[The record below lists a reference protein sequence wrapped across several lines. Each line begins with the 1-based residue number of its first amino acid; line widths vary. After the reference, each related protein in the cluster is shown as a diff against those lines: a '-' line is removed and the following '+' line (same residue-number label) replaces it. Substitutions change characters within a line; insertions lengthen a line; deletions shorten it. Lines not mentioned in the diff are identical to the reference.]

1 MATRIR
7 SKQLELDLDGTILK
21 NVTITTT
28 TDDQYSLIVSGAIA
42 VVDATAYDI
51 SSSLDSESGSVV
63 PAMIWMKSGSSA
75 PADPILSGSLYGNVI
90 DLGSF

>member
-7 SKQLELDLDGTILK
+7 VKQLDLDGGVIK
-21 NVTITTT
+21 NLTITTG

-42 VVDATAYDI
+42 VVDATSFDI
-51 SSSLDSESGSVV
+51 SASLDAESGSVV
-63 PAMIWMKSGSSA
+63 PAMMWMQSGSDA
-75 PADPILSGSLYGNVI
+75 PSDPIISGSLYGNVI

>member
-7 SKQLELDLDGTILK
+7 LKQIDLDGGVLK
-21 NVTITTT
+21 NVTISTA

-42 VVDATAYDI
+42 VVDATSYHI
-51 SSSLDSESGSVV
+51 TGSLDAESGSVV

-75 PADPILSGSLYGNVI
+75 PEDPILSGSLYGNVI
-90 DLGSF
+90 DLGEY

>member
-7 SKQLELDLDGTILK
+7 LKQIDLDGGVIK
-21 NVTITTT
+21 NLTVTTA

-75 PADPILSGSLYGNVI
+75 PEDPILSGSLYGNVI
-90 DLGSF
+90 DLGTF